1 MTVCV
6 TVTVRLSS
14 ALSTLSSTAV
24 TVTVRG
30 LFQLLSVNVRLAG
43 ETVAAAT
50 SPLSTATVTV
60 PAAGCES
67 STTV

>member
-1 MTVCV
+1 V
-6 TVTVRLSS
+6 TLRLRRSPG
-14 ALSTLSSTAV
+14 LSVLSSTPV
-24 TVTVRG
+24 IVTVRG
-30 LFQLLSVNVRLAG
+30 AFQLLTVNVRLAG

-60 PAAGCES
+60 PAAGFES